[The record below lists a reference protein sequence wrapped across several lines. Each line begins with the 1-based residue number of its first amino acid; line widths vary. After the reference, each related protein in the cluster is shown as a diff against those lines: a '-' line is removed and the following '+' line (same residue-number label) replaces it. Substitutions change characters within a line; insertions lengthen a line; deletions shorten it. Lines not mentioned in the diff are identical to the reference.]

1 MGVSGGQHRSEV
13 GHFDADS
20 FPVSRR
26 MEELGGGGEPTR
38 PIGLEIADGSASQG
52 TGPASDLLPRSSPS

>member
-38 PIGLEIADGSASQG
+38 PIGLEIADGSASQ
-52 TGPASDLLPRSSPS
+52 